1 MRLRNFKRLLK
12 AESHGSDPSEQDLD
26 PVREVVEKS
35 RIALEEAEMKSAQAD
50 VVTRRA
56 RRIEERNG
64 FGQLAEKLLIDR
76 ERERRRHLG
85 HGGTA

>member
-1 MRLRNFKRLLK
+1 MRLRRLMRLLK
-12 AESHGSDPSEQDLD
+12 AESLGGEPNEQDLD
-26 PVREVVEKS
+26 PVLKAVGKS
-35 RIALEEAEMKSAQAD
+35 RLALETSEKKSAQAE
-50 VVTRRA
+50 VIAERA
-56 RRIEERNG
+56 NRIGQRNG